1 MAIAQGINKVVA
13 IKKQSGLGVPASG
26 ASAIAL
32 RREQSTTNLKK
43 ETYANNEI
51 ATHQQSTGKTHGL
64 RSVDTSLNG
73 VLSPGT
79 YSSVIGS
86 ILRRDFAA
94 VTALSSQTLTF
105 AGVAGAWTATGTGFL
120 AGFLKVG
127 GVFRVTT
134 GSATANNGRNFLI
147 TSVTATVITF
157 IALDG
162 ATVTAGSSTT
172 CVITLTGKRT
182 YVPETGH
189 TKDYYTLEEWYG
201 DLSVSQTYTDIMFG
215 KLDIGLPA
223 TGNATLAVTG
233 AGLDRPV
240 STGVR
245 VFTAPTE
252 STTNPIAAVN
262 GVLIV
267 NGVKVT
273 NITGL
278 TISIDGKAASMGAVV
293 GANVSPDIQRGAIEV
308 SGSFT
313 ALFDAMTLSDLFN
326 AATQIALVAVITD
339 GSAATADFFTIT
351 LPSITLDGDSKDDG
365 DKGIV
370 GTYPFTARICDPAIG
385 GAALAYDRTIISIQ
399 DSE

>member
-51 ATHQQSTGKTHGL
+51 ATHQQSTGKTHGV

-79 YSSVIGS
+79 YSSIIGS

-94 VTALSSQTLTF
+94 VTALASQTLTI
-105 AGVAGAWTATGTGFL
+105 GGTAGAWTFTGTGFL
-120 AGFLKVG
+120 AGGLKVG
-127 GVFRVTT
+127 GVFRITGGSVTN
-134 GSATANNGRNFLI
+134 ANARNFLI
-147 TSVTATVITF
+147 TAVTATVITA

-162 ATVTAGSSTT
+162 ATVTTGSNTT
-172 CVITLTGKRT
+172 AVITLAGKRT
-182 YVPETGH
+182 YVPDTGH
-189 TKDYYTLEEWYG
+189 SKDYYTLEEWYG

-223 TGNATLAVTG
+223 TGNATIAVTG
-233 AGLDRPV
+233 MGLDRPV

-278 TISIDGKAASMGAVV
+278 TISVDGKAASMGAVV

-326 AATQIALVAVITD
+326 SATQIALVAVITD

-351 LPSITLDGDSKDDG
+351 LPNITLDGDSKDDG

-370 GTYPFTARICDPAIG
+370 GTYPFTARICDTTVG
-385 GAALAYDRTIISIQ
+385 GTALAYDRTIISIQ

>member
-1 MAIAQGINKVVA
+1 MAVAQGINKIVA

-51 ATHQQSTGKTHGL
+51 ASHQQSTGKTHGL
-64 RSVDTSLNG
+64 RSVDTALNG
-73 VLSPGT
+73 VLSTGT
-79 YSSVIGS
+79 YASVIGS

-94 VTALSSQTLTF
+94 VTAIASQTITF
-105 AGVAGAWTATGTGFL
+105 AGTADAWTATGTGFL
-120 AGFLKVG
+120 TGGLKIG
-127 GVFRVTT
+127 GVIRITT
-134 GSATANNGRNFLI
+134 GSVAGNNGRNFLI
-147 TSVTATVITF
+147 TGVTATVVTF

-162 ATVTAGSSTT
+162 ATVTAGASTT
-172 CVITLTGKRT
+172 CVTTLFGKRT

-189 TKDYYTLEEWYG
+189 TRDYFTLEEWYG
-201 DLSVSQTYTDIMFG
+201 DLTLSQTYTDIMFG

-223 TGNATLAVTG
+223 TGNATIAVTG

-252 STTNPIAAVN
+252 SPTNPIAAVN

-278 TISIDGKAASMGAVV
+278 NISVDGKAANMGAVV
-293 GANVSPDIQRGAIEV
+293 GANISPDIQRGTIEV
-308 SGSFT
+308 TGSFT
-313 ALFDAMTLSDLFN
+313 ALFDSMVLSDLFN

-339 GSAATADFFTIT
+339 GSAGNADFFTIT
-351 LPSITLDGDSKDDG
+351 LPSITLDGDTRDDG

-370 GTYPFTARICDPAIG
+370 GTYPFTARICDSTIG

>member
-1 MAIAQGINKVVA
+1 MPIAQGINKIVA
-13 IKKQSGLGVPASG
+13 IKKQSALGTAATGTG
-26 ASAIAL
+26 ATAL
-32 RREQSTTNLKK
+32 RREQSSTNLKK

-51 ATHQQSTGKTHGL
+51 ATHQQSTGKTHGV

-79 YSSVIGS
+79 YSAVIGS

-94 VTALSSQTLTF
+94 VTALASQTLTI
-105 AGVAGAWTATGTGFL
+105 GGSAGAWTFTGTGFL
-120 AGFLKVG
+120 AGGLKVG
-127 GVFRVTT
+127 AVFRIT
-134 GSATANNGRNFLI
+134 GGSLTNANARNFLI
-147 TSVTATVITF
+147 TSVTATVITA

-162 ATVTAGSSTT
+162 ATVTTGSNTT
-172 CVITLTGKRT
+172 AVITLTGKRT
-182 YVPETGH
+182 FVPETGH

-215 KLDIGLPA
+215 KLDFGLPA
-223 TGNATLAVTG
+223 TGNATIAITG

-245 VFTAPTE
+245 VFTTPTE

-278 TISIDGKAASMGAVV
+278 TISVDGKAASMGAVV

-326 AATQIALVAVITD
+326 SATQIALVAVITD

-370 GTYPFTARICDPAIG
+370 GTYPFTARICDSTVG

>member
-1 MAIAQGINKVVA
+1 MPIAQGINKIVA
-13 IKKQSGLGVPASG
+13 IKKQTALGSPATG
-26 ASAIAL
+26 AGATAL
-32 RREQSTTNLKK
+32 RREQSSTNLKK

-51 ATHQQSTGKTHGL
+51 ATHQQSTGKTHGN

-73 VLSPGT
+73 VLSTGT
-79 YSSVIGS
+79 YSAVIGS

-94 VTALSSQTLTF
+94 VAPIATQSITF
-105 AGVAGAWTATGTGFL
+105 AGAAGAWTATGTGFL
-120 AGFLKVG
+120 AGGVKVG
-127 GVFRVTT
+127 CIFRITT
-134 GSATANNGRNFLI
+134 GSVTANNSRNFLA

-162 ATVTAGSSTT
+162 ATVASGASTT
-172 CVITLTGKRT
+172 CVTTLTGKRT
-182 YVPETGH
+182 YVPDTGH

-223 TGNATLAVTG
+223 TGNATIAVTG
-233 AGLDRPV
+233 VGLDRPV

-245 VFTAPTE
+245 VFTTPTE

-273 NITGL
+273 NITGV

-293 GANVSPDIQRGAIEV
+293 GANVSPDIQRGSIEV

-313 ALFDAMTLSDLFN
+313 ALFDSMTLSDLFN
-326 AATQIALVAVITD
+326 AATSIALVAVITD
-339 GSAATADFFTIT
+339 GSTAMADFLTIT

-365 DKGIV
+365 NKGIV
-370 GTYPFTARICDPAIG
+370 GTYPFTARICDTTVG

>member
-1 MAIAQGINKVVA
+1 MIAQGINKIVA
-13 IKKQSGLGVPASG
+13 IKKQSALGTPATGTG
-26 ASAIAL
+26 ATAL
-32 RREQSTTNLKK
+32 RREQSSTNLKK

-51 ATHQQSTGKTHGL
+51 ATHQQSTGKTHGT

-86 ILRRDFAA
+86 VLRRDFAA
-94 VTALSSQTLTF
+94 VTALASQTITF
-105 AGVAGAWTATGTGFL
+105 AGAAGAWTATGTGFL
-120 AGFLKVG
+120 AGGLKVG
-127 GVFRVTT
+127 GVFRITT
-134 GSATANNGRNFLI
+134 GSVTANNSRNFLI

-162 ATVTAGSSTT
+162 ATVSSGASTT
-172 CVITLTGKRT
+172 CIITLTGKRT
-182 YVPETGH
+182 YVPDTGH

-201 DLSVSQTYTDIMFG
+201 DISVSQTYTDIMFG
-215 KLDIGLPA
+215 KLDFGMPA
-223 TGNATLAVTG
+223 TGNATIAITG

-240 STGVR
+240 STGSR
-245 VFTAPTE
+245 VFTTPTE
-252 STTNPIAAVN
+252 SSTNPIAAVN

-278 TISIDGKAASMGAVV
+278 TISVDGKAASMGAVV

-370 GTYPFTARICDPAIG
+370 GTYPFTARIADTTVG

>member
-1 MAIAQGINKVVA
+1 MPIAQGINKIVA
-13 IKKQSGLGVPASG
+13 IKKQSALGTPATGTG
-26 ASAIAL
+26 ATAL
-32 RREQSTTNLKK
+32 RREQSSTNLKK

-51 ATHQQSTGKTHGL
+51 ATHQQSTGKTHGV

-94 VTALSSQTLTF
+94 VTALASQTITF
-105 AGVAGAWTATGTGFL
+105 AGAAGAWTATGTGFL
-120 AGFLKVG
+120 AGGLKVG
-127 GVFRVTT
+127 GVFRITT
-134 GSATANNGRNFLI
+134 GSVTANNSRNFLI

-162 ATVTAGSSTT
+162 ATVSSGASTT
-172 CVITLTGKRT
+172 CVTTLTGKRT
-182 YVPETGH
+182 YVPDTGH

-215 KLDIGLPA
+215 KLDFGLPA
-223 TGNATLAVTG
+223 TGNATIAITG

-240 STGVR
+240 STSTR

-252 STTNPIAAVN
+252 SSTNPIAAVN

-278 TISIDGKAASMGAVV
+278 TISVDGKAASMGAVV

-326 AATQIALVAVITD
+326 SATQIALVAVITD

-370 GTYPFTARICDPAIG
+370 GTYPFTARIADTTVG
-385 GAALAYDRTIISIQ
+385 GTALAYDRTIISIQ

>member
-1 MAIAQGINKVVA
+1 MIAQGINKIVA
-13 IKKQSGLGVPASG
+13 IKKQSALGTAATGTG
-26 ASAIAL
+26 ATAL
-32 RREQSTTNLKK
+32 RREQSSTNLKK

-51 ATHQQSTGKTHGL
+51 ATHQQSTGKTHGT

-79 YSSVIGS
+79 YSAVIGS

-94 VTALSSQTLTF
+94 VTALASQTITF
-105 AGVAGAWTATGTGFL
+105 AGAAGAWTATGTGFL
-120 AGFLKVG
+120 AGGLKVG
-127 GVFRVTT
+127 GVFRITT
-134 GSATANNGRNFLI
+134 GSVTANNSRNFLI

-162 ATVTAGSSTT
+162 ATVSSGASTT
-172 CVITLTGKRT
+172 CVTTLTGKRT
-182 YVPETGH
+182 YVPDTGH

-215 KLDIGLPA
+215 KLDFGLPA
-223 TGNATLAVTG
+223 TGNATIAITG

-240 STGVR
+240 STGSR
-245 VFTAPTE
+245 VFTTPTE

-278 TISIDGKAASMGAVV
+278 TISVDGKAASMGAVV
-293 GANVSPDIQRGAIEV
+293 GANTSPDIQRGAIEV

-326 AATQIALVAVITD
+326 AATSIALVAVITD

-370 GTYPFTARICDPAIG
+370 GTYPFTARIADTTVG
-385 GAALAYDRTIISIQ
+385 GTALAYDRTIISIQ